1 MLSHAQDATLYF
13 CRYGPSSVPAK
24 QTLTHFI
31 LKKEMLPALLS
42 YHLGPVQPSTE
53 EGNRM

>member
-1 MLSHAQDATLYF
+1 MLSHAQDTTLYF